1 MLYRLILS
9 HLDNIKRE
17 ELQKI
22 LNSNSDNTVSN
33 FRYHMERVEA
43 LCIAMHII
51 SEKED
56 MNRVKEV
63 RLQRADAGSYIFDKP
78 AQQTA
83 GRSGDQPSYEEIN

>member
-22 LNSNSDNTVSN
+22 LNNNNTVGD
-33 FRYHMERVEA
+33 FKYHIERIEA
-43 LCIAMHII
+43 LSIAMHII

-56 MNRVKEV
+56 LNCVKTFRIQGE
-63 RLQRADAGSYIFDKP
+63 DAGSDIPD
-78 AQQTA
+78 
-83 GRSGDQPSYEEIN
+83 